1 MTMSAHRLRYLLS
14 IWLGLILVACGG
26 ATTQSVPAT
35 APPAA
40 TPTNAPVRPI
50 PQPENAGQT
59 VEMSGLYAVGF
70 EYARFMPCGSS
81 EIWLVS
87 WNSMDVFDRYDA
99 VKTSYRQELFVRVRG
114 VVKPLSAEEVS
125 LDDYVAKL
133 TDTALLEMRQP
144 QPGDC
149 K

>member
-1 MTMSAHRLRYLLS
+1 MSTSADRLRWCLG
-14 IWLGLILVACGG
+14 IWLGLILAACGG
-26 ATTQSVPAT
+26 ATTPT
-35 APPAA
+35 APTAP
-40 TPTNAPVRPI
+40 TVRPTNAPVRPI
-50 PQPENAGQT
+50 PQPDNAGQT

-70 EYARFMPCGSS
+70 EYARFNPCGSS

-99 VKTSYRQELFVRVRG
+99 LKTSYRQEVFVRVRG
-114 VVKPLSAEEVS
+114 VVEPLSVEEVS

-149 K
+149 E

>member
-1 MTMSAHRLRYLLS
+1 MTTSANRLRCLLAT
-14 IWLGLILVACGG
+14 WLGLILVACGG
-26 ATTQSVPAT
+26 AIAPT
-35 APPAA
+35 AAPIA
-40 TPTNAPVRPI
+40 PTVRPTVAPVRPI

-70 EYARFMPCGSS
+70 EYARFNPCGSS

-87 WNSMDVFDRYDA
+87 WDSMDVFDRYDA
-99 VKTSYRQELFVRVRG
+99 VKTSYRQEIFVRVRG
-114 VVKPLSAEEVS
+114 VVAPLSAEEVG

-144 QPGDC
+144 QPGEC